1 MTKHAE
7 FVPCAVK
14 DHQVRLALSKRFRH
28 AASRPGLLARE
39 AVSPL
44 LSLLLGLR
52 EATSGEVP
60 DQRELV
66 AGELA

>member
-14 DHQVRLALSKRFRH
+14 DHQVRLALSERFRH
-28 AASRPGLLARE
+28 AASRPGILARE
-39 AVSPL
+39 TV
-44 LSLLLGLR
+44 SLLLGLR
-52 EATSGEVP
+52 EATSGEVS

-66 AGELA
+66 AGKMA